1 MIHRQL
7 FSSQQQTPTEQEM
20 TLHALEIVN
29 AAIQAVDP
37 AQAIKS
43 HLQLH
48 EDSAIKIGEN
58 DSLDL
63 KDYDELL
70 VIAFGKASS
79 AMATTVLQ
87 QLDGRLKSSGIVMC
101 KDDHATQQELEFLT
115 SHGIQVQM
123 ASHPVPDHRSVQ
135 GAALLMDLV
144 RTRRSPRTL
153 VVCCISGGGS
163 ALFCLPTPSISLE
176 DLQTV
181 NSVLLASGMGIQDMN
196 VIRKRLEQC
205 KGGRLAA
212 ECYPSQLV
220 TLVLSDVLGDPL
232 DLIASGPTV
241 PDSSSWTDAWNIV
254 KEYGLDDALPKT
266 VINLMKSGVDNNLP
280 DSPPLS
286 HPIFETSKTV
296 LVGNNALAVQAAAE
310 HAKHLGYYPVILGTQ
325 IEGEAKQIPHV
336 YASMALFLQQ
346 QQQRQPS
353 PFSIAPTLPAAL
365 IAGGETTVT
374 LPPDNKGKGGR
385 NQELALSAGL
395 ILEKMNLRNVVIA
408 SAGTDGTDGPTDA
421 AGAVVDA
428 STLRQNLEGARE
440 ALRTHN
446 AYTFFNQLGREKEN
460 HQGQL
465 PLIKTGPTGTNVAD
479 ICVTLVGRTP

>member
-1 MIHRQL
+1 
-7 FSSQQQTPTEQEM
+7 M
-20 TLHALEIVN
+20 TLHAREIIQ
-29 AAIQAVDP
+29 AAIHAVDP

-43 HLQLH
+43 HFQFQRA
-48 EDSAIKIGEN
+48 DSTIKIGEK

-70 VIAFGKASS
+70 LVAFGKASS
-79 AMATTVLQ
+79 AMATSVLQ
-87 QLDGRLKSSGIVMC
+87 QLDGSLKSSGIVIC

-115 SHGIQVQM
+115 SQGVQVHM
-123 ASHPVPDHRSVQ
+123 ASHPVPDQRSVQ

-153 VVCCISGGGS
+153 AICCISGGGS
-163 ALFCLPTPSISLE
+163 ALFCLPTPSISLD
-176 DLQTV
+176 DLQNV
-181 NSVLLASGMGIQDMN
+181 NSILLGSGMGIQDMN
-196 VIRKRLEQC
+196 VIRKRLELG

-241 PDSSSWTDAWNIV
+241 PDSSSWIDAWNIV
-254 KEYGLDDALPKT
+254 KQYGLEDKLPPTVVAL
-266 VINLMKSGVDNNLP
+266 MQAGVTDNLP
-280 DSPPLS
+280 DSPPSS
-286 HPIFETSKTV
+286 HPTFETSKTV
-296 LVGNNALAVQAAAE
+296 LVGNNAIAVQAAAE
-310 HAKHLGYYPVILGTQ
+310 HAKRLGYYPVILGTQ
-325 IEGEAKQIPHV
+325 IEGEANQIPHV
-336 YASMALFLQQ
+336 YAAMALFLQQ
-346 QQQRQPS
+346 QTLSS

-428 STLRQNLEGARE
+428 STLQHDLEGARE

-446 AYTFFNQLGREKEN
+446 AYPYFDGMSRQKEKY
-460 HQGQL
+460 QGQV

-479 ICVTLVGRTP
+479 ICITLVGKAP